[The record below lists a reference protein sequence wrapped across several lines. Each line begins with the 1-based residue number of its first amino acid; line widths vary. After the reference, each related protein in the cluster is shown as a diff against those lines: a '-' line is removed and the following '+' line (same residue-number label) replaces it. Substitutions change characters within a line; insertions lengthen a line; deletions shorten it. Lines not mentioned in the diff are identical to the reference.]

1 MDNWIR
7 PQQAAGGGQPPA
19 DNYGFQTLAT
29 SLRGYD
35 QYARV
40 GNNFFVFSTELR
52 LPVLTTFL
60 KRPIQ
65 SAILKNL
72 QVVAFCDMGDAWKG
86 FLPTGDNLSSNY
98 NFPSLGSPSS
108 GLNNVYLSLTV
119 PNSNGLALGYGGGL
133 RTSLF
138 GYFVRTDIAW
148 SIDTPKKPVFYFALG
163 TDF

>member
-1 MDNWIR
+1 
-7 PQQAAGGGQPPA
+7 
-19 DNYGFQTLAT
+19 
-29 SLRGYD
+29 
-35 QYARV
+35 
-40 GNNFFVFSTELR
+40 
-52 LPVLTTFL
+52 
-60 KRPIQ
+60 
-65 SAILKNL
+65 
-72 QVVAFCDMGDAWKG
+72 MGDAWKG